1 MIWSIVFYLF
11 PDSVTR
17 FRWAV
22 CQLDTLRKCIKP
34 SALRKALASL
44 PKTLDDTYERILC
57 NIDQDHAEDALKVLQ
72 WLAFSARPLGAQ
84 EVAEAT
90 AITLDDSPT
99 FDPRDRLRHPTDILG
114 ICSSLISVSSRPIS
128 LPFEPPLRESSPLQS
143 TPAELMAKSEDDCS
157 NHSRPENH
165 TRLCLDETC
174 NITPHVP
181 NPESVVDDISST
193 DSRLDTEPS
202 DGKGHTPSPDLTE
215 DHPRHYEVRLAHDSV
230 KEYLVSE
237 RIKGTNAAFYSISEA
252 SSNVFLAKSCLAYL
266 LHFKEPL
273 NDSTALYL
281 SEYPLLRY
289 SAQEW
294 EFHVIRS
301 RDLSHDH
308 QMNSVLNEFFLTQ
321 NFSFANWLDG
331 PFGPYYGNFQQ
342 IEERVVDGGD
352 LRLEGRL
359 YHASRLGLLDV
370 CKLLLEQGVSVDPPN
385 NSTTGLVRSLS
396 TPFQI
401 AAHQGNEA
409 VVRLLLDHGANV
421 NQRSVHGST
430 LDYAVVEGRETIV
443 RLLLENGAEV
453 TVEAATPYY
462 GLQGLTTLVL
472 AARVGHA
479 GIMKLVL
486 DKGTYPRPRESYSE
500 AYQEAMAQS
509 HQAVADLLL
518 EYWADLNHLTSNN
531 DTDIDESDVEYFD
544 VDIYFDI

>member
-1 MIWSIVFYLF
+1 M
-11 PDSVTR
+11 
-17 FRWAV
+17 
-22 CQLDTLRKCIKP
+22 
-34 SALRKALASL
+34 
-44 PKTLDDTYERILC
+44 DDTYERILC

-128 LPFEPPLRESSPLQS
+128 LPFEPPLRGNSPLQS

-157 NHSRPENH
+157 NDSRPENH
-165 TRLCLDETC
+165 TSLCLDETC
-174 NITPHVP
+174 KFMPHAL
-181 NPESVVDDISST
+181 NLESVVDDISST
-193 DSRLDTEPS
+193 DSRLDTEFS
-202 DGKGHTPSPDLTE
+202 DGKVHMPSTDLTEDPE

-294 EFHVIRS
+294 EFHVTRS

-308 QMNSVLNEFFLTQ
+308 QMNSVLKEFFLTQ

-331 PFGPYYGNFQQ
+331 PFGPYYGNFKQ
-342 IEERVVDGGD
+342 IEERIVDGGD

-385 NSTTGLVRSLS
+385 NSTTGLVKSLS

-430 LDYAVVEGRETIV
+430 LDFAVVEGRETIV

-472 AARVGHA
+472 AARAGHT

-486 DKGTYPRPRESYSE
+486 DKGTYPRPKESYSE
-500 AYQEAMAQS
+500 AYQEAMARG
-509 HQAVADLLL
+509 HHAVADLLL
-518 EYWADLNHLTSNN
+518 EYWADLSHLTSTI
-531 DTDIDESDVEYFD
+531 DTDVDDSDVEHCD

>member
-1 MIWSIVFYLF
+1 M
-11 PDSVTR
+11 
-17 FRWAV
+17 
-22 CQLDTLRKCIKP
+22 
-34 SALRKALASL
+34 
-44 PKTLDDTYERILC
+44 DDTYERILC

-143 TPAELMAKSEDDCS
+143 TPAELMAKPEDGCS
-157 NHSRPENH
+157 NDSRPDNH

-174 NITPHVP
+174 SFTPHAP
-181 NPESVVDDISST
+181 NSESVVDDISST

-202 DGKGHTPSPDLTE
+202 DGKGHTPSTSLTE

-230 KEYLVSE
+230 KEYLISE

-294 EFHVIRS
+294 EFHVTRS

-308 QMNSVLNEFFLTQ
+308 QMNSVLKEFFLTQ

-331 PFGPYYGNFQQ
+331 PFGPYYGIFQR
-342 IEERVVDGGD
+342 IEERIVDGGD

-359 YHASRLGLLDV
+359 QDLAYWMFAS
-370 CKLLLEQGVSVDPPN
+370 
-385 NSTTGLVRSLS
+385 
-396 TPFQI
+396 F
-401 AAHQGNEA
+401 
-409 VVRLLLDHGANV
+409 
-421 NQRSVHGST
+421 
-430 LDYAVVEGRETIV
+430 
-443 RLLLENGAEV
+443 
-453 TVEAATPYY
+453 
-462 GLQGLTTLVL
+462 
-472 AARVGHA
+472 
-479 GIMKLVL
+479 
-486 DKGTYPRPRESYSE
+486 
-500 AYQEAMAQS
+500 
-509 HQAVADLLL
+509 
-518 EYWADLNHLTSNN
+518 
-531 DTDIDESDVEYFD
+531 F
-544 VDIYFDI
+544 